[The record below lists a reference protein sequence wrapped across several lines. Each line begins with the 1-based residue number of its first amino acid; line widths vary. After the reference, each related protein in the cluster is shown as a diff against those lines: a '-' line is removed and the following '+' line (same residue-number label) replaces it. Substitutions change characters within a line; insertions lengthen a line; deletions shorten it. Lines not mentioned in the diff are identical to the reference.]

1 MRKRMKS
8 IIAVAITLSIGS
20 SMFVGC
26 SSNKNATEGGK
37 VTLELFSTK
46 SENQITL
53 QKLIDEFQNENPNIV
68 IELNS
73 PAESETVLRTRLTK
87 DDMPDILSIGGSSIY
102 GELARAGA
110 LKELSNE
117 DVVQQVQVAY
127 INMINK
133 LVSKD
138 ETKVYAIPY
147 ATNANGII
155 YNVDKFNE
163 LGLEV
168 PKTWDEFIQNADK
181 IKEGG
186 QVPFY
191 LTLKDAWTAM
201 VPWNALA
208 SNLQPE
214 GFLDNRLE
222 EKTTFKDTHEE
233 IADKILKLTNYG
245 HGDNFGKAYN
255 DGNMAFAQGKSVMY
269 IQGNWAIAEIKKA
282 NPDIKLGM
290 FPLPATN
297 DTDNNK
303 LISGVD
309 VLFAITTQSKHPEEA
324 KKFIEFMTKKENA
337 EKYIEEQFAFSA
349 LKDVYQKDES
359 VKDIMPYFESGKI
372 TSFADHYYPAG
383 MQVANLLQEYLSKKD
398 KDVFL
403 NKLDTEWDKVKATTN

>member
-1 MRKRMKS
+1 MGKRMKS
-8 IIAVAITLSIGS
+8 IIAAAITLSIGGLLL
-20 SMFVGC
+20 VGC
-26 SSNKNATEGGK
+26 SSDKNATDGGK

-46 SENQITL
+46 SENQSTL

-102 GELARAGA
+102 GELARTGA
-110 LKELSNE
+110 LKELTDE
-117 DVVQQVQVAY
+117 EVVKQIQPAY
-127 INMINK
+127 IDMVNK

-138 ETKVYAIPY
+138 EMKIYGIPY

-168 PKTWDEFIQNADK
+168 PKTWGEFIQNADK
-181 IKEGG
+181 IKAAG

-214 GFLDNRLE
+214 GFLDDRSE
-222 EKTTFKDTHEE
+222 GKTTFKGTHEE
-233 IADKILKLTNYG
+233 IADKILKITNYG

-269 IQGNWAIAEIKKA
+269 IQGNWAISEIKKA
-282 NPDIKLGM
+282 NLDIKLGM
-290 FPLPATN
+290 FPLPASN
-297 DTDNNK
+297 DADKNK

-309 VLFAITTQSKHPEEA
+309 VLLAITEQSKHPEEA
-324 KKFIEFMTKKENA
+324 KKFIEFMTKKESA

-383 MQVANLLQEYLSKKD
+383 MQVANLLQEYLIKKD
-398 KDVFL
+398 KSVFL
-403 NKLDTEWDKVKATTN
+403 DKLDTEWDKVKATTN